1 MDAFFYYFYKKLK
14 LKYLI
19 ASFFI
24 FSTLFVFSQ
33 EEQKKVVDSL
43 YREDQMYAT
52 LSLNLVQNRPSG
64 FRQHSLSSGISVGFL
79 RDMPFNKNRT
89 WAIAAGLG
97 YSYNNL
103 KNNIKVDNSMGD
115 ITYSIDDTF
124 DNNKLVL
131 HHIELPLEIRW
142 RNSTFE
148 SHKFWRIYT
157 GFKVSY
163 LFADKSVFTSES
175 QKITVRSNN
184 DLSKIKYATY
194 LAVGNNTGNIYVQ
207 YTLSPIFEEAIL
219 NERNL
224 ELSSF
229 NIGFV
234 FYIL

>member
-1 MDAFFYYFYKKLK
+1 MPFFIIFIKKLK
-14 LKYLI
+14 VRNIL
-19 ASFFI
+19 ASFLI
-24 FSTLFVFSQ
+24 FSTVLVFSQ
-33 EEQKKVVDSL
+33 EEQKKAVDSL
-43 YREDQMYAT
+43 YREDQIYAT
-52 LSLNLVQNRPSG
+52 LSLNLVQNRPAG

-79 RDMPFNKNRT
+79 RDMPFKKTRT

-103 KNNIKVDNSMGD
+103 KNNIKVDNSLGKVS
-115 ITYSIDDTF
+115 YSIDNSF

-131 HHIELPLEIRW
+131 HHLELPIEIRW

-148 SHKFWRIYT
+148 SHKFWRIYS
-157 GFKVSY
+157 GFKISY
-163 LFADKSVFTSES
+163 LFADKSVFTS
-175 QKITVRSNN
+175 QAQNITFRSNN

-194 LAVGNNTGNIYVQ
+194 LAVGNNTGNIYLQ
-207 YTLSPIFEEAIL
+207 YSLTPIFEDAIL
-219 NERNL
+219 NDRNL

>member
-1 MDAFFYYFYKKLK
+1 MPFFIIFIKKLK
-14 LKYLI
+14 VRNIL
-19 ASFFI
+19 ASFLI
-24 FSTLFVFSQ
+24 FSTVLVFSQ
-33 EEQKKVVDSL
+33 EEQKKAVDSL
-43 YREDQMYAT
+43 YREDQIYAT
-52 LSLNLVQNRPSG
+52 LSLNLVQNRPAG

-79 RDMPFNKNRT
+79 RDMPFNKTRT

-103 KNNIKVDNSMGD
+103 KNNIKVDNSLGKVS
-115 ITYSIDDTF
+115 YSIDNSF

-131 HHIELPLEIRW
+131 HHLELPIEIRW

-148 SHKFWRIYT
+148 SHKFWRIYS
-157 GFKVSY
+157 GFKISY
-163 LFADKSVFTSES
+163 LFADKSVFTS
-175 QKITVRSNN
+175 QAQNITFRSNN

-194 LAVGNNTGNIYVQ
+194 LAVGNNTGNIYLQ
-207 YTLSPIFEEAIL
+207 YSLTPIFEDAIL
-219 NERNL
+219 NDRNL

>member
-1 MDAFFYYFYKKLK
+1 MPFFIIFIKKLK
-14 LKYLI
+14 VKNI
-19 ASFFI
+19 IVSFFI
-24 FSTLFVFSQ
+24 FSTVLVFSQ
-33 EEQKKVVDSL
+33 EEQKTVVDSL

-79 RDMPFNKNRT
+79 RDMPFNKSRT

-131 HHIELPLEIRW
+131 HHLEVPIEIRW

-148 SHKFWRIYT
+148 SHKFWRIYS
-157 GFKVSY
+157 GFKISY
-163 LFADKSVFTSES
+163 LFADKAVFSSES
-175 QKITVRSNN
+175 QNITVRNNN

-207 YTLSPIFEEAIL
+207 YTLTPIFEEVIL
-219 NERNL
+219 NNRNL

>member
-1 MDAFFYYFYKKLK
+1 MKNL
-14 LKYLI
+14 LL
-19 ASFFI
+19 SFFI
-24 FSTLFVFSQ
+24 FSTVVVFSQ
-33 EEQKKVVDSL
+33 EEQKTTIDSL

-52 LSLNLVQNRPSG
+52 LSLNLVQNRPDG
-64 FRQHSLSSGISVGFL
+64 FSQHSLSSGISVGFL
-79 RDMPFNKNRT
+79 RDMPFNKKRT

-103 KNNIKVDNSMGD
+103 KNNIKVDNSSS
-115 ITYSIDDTF
+115 ITTYTIDDTF
-124 DNNKLVL
+124 DKNKLVL
-131 HHIELPLEIRW
+131 HHLDLPIEIRW

-148 SHKFWRIYT
+148 SHKFWRIYG

-163 LFADKSVFTSES
+163 LFADKSVFKSDT
-175 QKITVRSNN
+175 QDITFKGNS

-194 LAVGNNTGNIYVQ
+194 LSVGNNTGNIYVQ
-207 YTLSPIFEEAIL
+207 YSLTPIFEDVKL
-219 NERNL
+219 NNKKL